1 MSGDNLDALGQI
13 AEGALLGA
21 AVEPAHG
28 GKGDNGPGD
37 GPEGGSACP
46 NCGAAVSG
54 IFCSHCGQKA
64 QLHRT
69 LSAFWHDLIHGALHF
84 DGKLWRT
91 LPLLAWKPGELTRR
105 YIEGQRARFVSPMAI
120 FLFSVFLMFAVFQVA
135 GISAPTDIGVPGT
148 AGQQF
153 EKMSEQVDAEI
164 AGLEEE
170 ISELPESDPSRDELL
185 ADLTEAREA
194 KRGLERG
201 TDILTEESGS
211 MTMNVT
217 GIESIDQ
224 GIVQKWRD
232 NPGLMLYKLQNNF
245 YKFSFLLIPL
255 SIPSVWL
262 LFFWKRRFKAYD
274 HAIFVT
280 YSLAFMSLLFLVLSV
295 LGVAGVPTEPLVLA
309 GMIIPVIHIYRQLRG
324 AYELSR
330 RSAIWRTIALLFS
343 ILFGVSIPFLWI
355 LLMLGAF

>member
-1 MSGDNLDALGQI
+1 MSGDNLNALGQI

-28 GKGDNGPGD
+28 GHATDERGD
-37 GPEGGSACP
+37 GTGCP
-46 NCGAAVSG
+46 NCGAAVNG
-54 IFCSHCGQKA
+54 NFCSNCGQKA
-64 QLHRT
+64 HLHRT
-69 LSAFWHDLIHGALHF
+69 LTAFWHDLIHGALHF

-135 GISAPTDIGVPGT
+135 GISTPTDIGVPGT
-148 AGQQF
+148 AEQQF
-153 EKMSEQVDAEI
+153 EKMSEQVDTEI

-170 ISELPESDPSRDELL
+170 VAKLPESDPSRTELL
-185 ADLTEAREA
+185 AELAGAREA
-194 KRGLERG
+194 KLGLEQG
-201 TDILTEESGS
+201 TEILTKETGS
-211 MTMNVT
+211 MEMNVT

-224 GIVQKWRD
+224 GIVKKWRD

-295 LGVAGVPTEPLVLA
+295 LGVVGAPVEVLVPIGL
-309 GMIIPVIHIYRQLRG
+309 IIPVLHIYRQLRG

-330 RSAIWRTIALLFS
+330 RSAIWRTISLLFS
-343 ILFGVSIPFLWI
+343 ILFGVTLPFLWI
-355 LLMLGAF
+355 LLMLGAL